1 MWLPA
6 VKVSQTMHI
15 NVIMSKVVRSAK
27 QRLTKLSSMHVYC
40 SNDCLMIF
48 LSTAQSQYSF
58 QCFMICVHHSWV
70 SHSPVVC
77 HNGGQSLTPA
87 IVMHSH
93 HVPMVTI
100 ASSVALFNQSSQ
112 TESTRVLQTQPAIHW
127 SAWQRHQQSE
137 RHSLNLLEVISDF
150 PWLCPTII
158 PLSIFKYVHVISTAN
173 EGRMGHCDTVSTNY
187 FCSSAQNRWTE
198 TLGLCRSTNRQ
209 EIQDIYTNIYISVA
223 SE

>member
-15 NVIMSKVVRSAK
+15 NVIMSKVVRSAE

-87 IVMHSH
+87 CHAFTPRTHGHNSLISSLIQSVFTDWVDSGAADPASHPLICMTAASTIRASLLKSPWSDLWFPLIVSYHY
-93 HVPMVTI
+93 
-100 ASSVALFNQSSQ
+100 
-112 TESTRVLQTQPAIHW
+112 STQHFQV
-127 SAWQRHQQSE
+127 
-137 RHSLNLLEVISDF
+137 
-150 PWLCPTII
+150 CP
-158 PLSIFKYVHVISTAN
+158 
-173 EGRMGHCDTVSTNY
+173 CD
-187 FCSSAQNRWTE
+187 
-198 TLGLCRSTNRQ
+198 
-209 EIQDIYTNIYISVA
+209 
-223 SE
+223 